1 MRIALTIYIVI
12 LSTYMVS
19 GQETASNEI
28 PSNSFEQY
36 YKRSNPALKY
46 IYDSLSQS
54 HNYSGNWDFDMDGKK
69 DEVYFIG
76 TGGAHAY
83 YFLKVVLSSD
93 HQPRAFPFIQSD
105 FPVLNANNGQNNKAA
120 TTGFAVISTNEKQA
134 PAILVRLDD
143 QSFYGNRE
151 LQRRQLT
158 KRGIVVS
165 FKKGI
170 TRYSCQ

>member
-1 MRIALTIYIVI
+1 MRVVLIACMLTI
-12 LSTYMVS
+12 STYTVY
-19 GQETASNEI
+19 GQESGNNEI
-28 PSNSFEQY
+28 ISNSFEQY
-36 YKRSNPALKY
+36 YKRSQPALKY
-46 IYDSLSQS
+46 SYDNLSQS
-54 HNYSGNWDFDMDGKK
+54 HNYSGNWDFDKDGKM
-69 DEVYFIG
+69 DEVLFIG

-93 HQPRAFPFIQSD
+93 HQPRAFPFIQTD

-120 TTGFAVISTNEKQA
+120 TPGFAVISTNEKQV

-158 KRGIVVS
+158 KQGIVVS
-165 FKKGI
+165 FKRGI